1 MKGLECLG
9 KKCPHCGSENI
20 REVRTYD
27 RRVKK
32 AWWLGIVLIVFG
44 SLQDRKY
51 YHHYMNRRNE
61 KL

>member
-1 MKGLECLG
+1 VKGLECLG

-32 AWWLGIVLIVFG
+32 AWYCLDCSWEFTRQKVLPP
-44 SLQDRKY
+44 LY
-51 YHHYMNRRNE
+51 E
-61 KL
+61 